1 MRARMDTATAP
12 EFPSSLQWLNAPATT
27 LHEQRGRVV
36 ALVFVNAGSA
46 WSWQRLRDVAQL
58 QARYPG
64 RLQPLAVHVPRFDCE
79 RNPQHALKQLRRQG
93 VTFPI
98 AHDADWHAWQRFGVE
113 AWPTVLLI
121 DANGQVR
128 ERVAGLDS
136 MGELER
142 PLAALCDALPL
153 PNEDDA
159 RASVETSAE
168 PRLPLRFPGG
178 IVATADRLYVSDSGH
193 HRVLECNHAGRVLRQ
208 FGMGTADFVDGELEQ
223 AAFRR
228 PQGLSIVRDVL
239 YVADAGNHALRRIML
254 RSGRVDTV
262 CGNGRAGEP
271 VEGLV
276 SNARDVALNQ
286 PQAVFATDNEVHLAM
301 AGDNRIWTYG
311 LGRGE
316 LTCRAGSGQLEVR
329 DGSSSMAAFAQPVAL
344 AGVQQML
351 YVCDALGSAV
361 RALQLRNDTVLTL
374 VGQGPW
380 EFGDADGPREQARL
394 QNPQAIAL
402 SPDSPLLWIA
412 DSGNGTL
419 RTLRLGGGE
428 VATVP
433 LPRRLHGVSGLSVA
447 AGAVWIAETDAHA
460 VLRYD
465 LASAELARVAIDE

>member
-1 MRARMDTATAP
+1 MSIAP
-12 EFPSSLQWLNAPATT
+12 TLELPRSLHWLNAPPSS

-58 QARYPG
+58 QTRYQG

-79 RNPQHALKQLRRQG
+79 LDPQYVLKQLRRQG
-93 VTFPI
+93 VSFPI
-98 AHDADWHAWQRFGVE
+98 LHDADWHAWQRFGVE

-121 DANGQVR
+121 DANGQIR
-128 ERVAGLDS
+128 ERVVGLES
-136 MGELER
+136 MAELER
-142 PLAALCDALPL
+142 PLAALCDALPM
-153 PNEDDA
+153 PTDDDA
-159 RASVETSAE
+159 RATVETSAE
-168 PRLPLRFPGG
+168 PRLPLRFPSG
-178 IVATADRLYVSDSGH
+178 IAATSDRLYVADSGH
-193 HRVLECNHAGRVLRQ
+193 HRILECNHGGRVLRQ
-208 FGMGTADFVDGELEQ
+208 FGMGTADFVDGDLEQ

-228 PQGLSIVRDVL
+228 PQGLSLMRDVL

-254 RSGRVDTV
+254 RSGRVDTL

-276 SNARDVALNQ
+276 ANPRDVALNQ
-286 PQAVFATDNEVHLAM
+286 PQAVFATDNEVHMAL
-301 AGDNRIWTYG
+301 AGDNRIWSYG

-316 LTCRAGSGQLEVR
+316 LTCRAGSGQLDVR
-329 DGSSSMAAFAQPVAL
+329 DGSGPMAAFAQPVAL
-344 AGVQQML
+344 AAVQQML

-361 RALQLRNDTVLTL
+361 RSLQLRNDVVQTL
-374 VGQGPW
+374 VGQSSW
-380 EFGDADGPREQARL
+380 EFGDADGPRERARL

-433 LPRRLHGVSGLSVA
+433 LSRRLHGVAGLSIA
-447 AGAVWIAETDAHA
+447 AGALWIAETDAHA

-465 LASAELARVAIDE
+465 LSSGDLGRVAIDE

>member
-1 MRARMDTATAP
+1 MEKTDLAP
-12 EFPSSLQWLNAPATT
+12 EFPDSLQWLNAPAIP

-36 ALVFVNAGSA
+36 ALAFVNAASA
-46 WSWQRLRDVAQL
+46 WSWQRLRDLAQL
-58 QARYPG
+58 QTRYPG

-79 RNPQHALKQLRRQG
+79 RDPRHVLKQFRRQG
-93 VTFPI
+93 VALPI
-98 AHDADWHAWQRFGVE
+98 AHDADWHAWQRFGID

-121 DANGQVR
+121 DADGRIR
-128 ERVAGLDS
+128 ERIVGLDS
-136 MGELER
+136 MVELER

-153 PNEDDA
+153 PTDDDS
-159 RASVETSAE
+159 RVMVETSLE

-178 IVATADRLYVSDSGH
+178 IAATADRLYVADSGH
-193 HRVLECNHAGRVLRQ
+193 HRILECNHGGRVLRQ

-228 PQGLSIVRDVL
+228 PHGLSLVREVL
-239 YVADAGNHALRRIML
+239 YVADTGNHALRRIML
-254 RSGRVDTV
+254 GSGRVDTL

-271 VEGLV
+271 AEGLV
-276 SNARDVALNQ
+276 GNARDVALNQ
-286 PQAVFATDNEVHLAM
+286 PQAVFATDSEVHMAL

-316 LTCRAGSGQLEVR
+316 LGCRAGSGQLEVR
-329 DGSSSMAAFAQPVAL
+329 DGSGPMAAFAQPVAL
-344 AGVQQML
+344 AAVQQML
-351 YVCDALGSAV
+351 YVCDAVGSAV
-361 RALQLRNDTVLTL
+361 RSLQLRNNLVQTL

-380 EFGDADGPREQARL
+380 DFGNADGPRERALL

-412 DSGNGTL
+412 DTGNGTL

-433 LPRRLHGVSGLSVA
+433 LARRLHGVSGLSVA

-465 LASAELARVAIDE
+465 LASGELARVAIDE

>member
-1 MRARMDTATAP
+1 MDIALAP
-12 EFPSSLQWLNAPATT
+12 ELPKSLQWLNAPASS

-36 ALVFVNAGSA
+36 ALVFVNAASA

-58 QARYPG
+58 HTRYPG

-79 RNPQHALKQLRRQG
+79 RDPQHVLKQLRRQG

-98 AHDADWHAWQRFGVE
+98 AHDADWHAWQRFGVD

-128 ERVAGLDS
+128 ERVVGLDS
-136 MGELER
+136 MAELER

-153 PNEDDA
+153 PTDDDA
-159 RASVETSAE
+159 RAMVETSAE
-168 PRLPLRFPGG
+168 PRLPLRFPSG
-178 IVATADRLYVSDSGH
+178 VAATADRLYVADSGH
-193 HRVLECNHAGRVLRQ
+193 HRILECNHAGRVLRQ
-208 FGMGTADFVDGELEQ
+208 FGMGTADFVDGDLEH

-228 PQGLSIVRDVL
+228 PHGLSVVRDVL
-239 YVADAGNHALRRIML
+239 YVADTGNHALRRIML

-271 VEGLV
+271 VEGLIA
-276 SNARDVALNQ
+276 NARDIALNQ
-286 PQAVFATDNEVHLAM
+286 PQAVSATDKEVHMAL

-329 DGSSSMAAFAQPVAL
+329 DGSGSMAAFAQPVAL
-344 AGVQQML
+344 AAVQQVL

-361 RALQLRNDTVLTL
+361 RSLQLRNDTVQTL
-374 VGQGPW
+374 VGQGLW
-380 EFGDADGPREQARL
+380 EFGDADGPRQRARL

-402 SPDSPLLWIA
+402 SPDAPLLWIA
-412 DSGNGTL
+412 DTGNGSL

-428 VATVP
+428 LSTVP
-433 LPRRLHGVSGLSVA
+433 LSRRLHGVAGLAIA
-447 AGAVWIAETDAHA
+447 AGALWIAETDAHA
-460 VLRYD
+460 VLRFD
-465 LASAELARVAIDE
+465 LASGELARVAIDE

>member
-1 MRARMDTATAP
+1 MNIATAP
-12 EFPSSLQWLNAPATT
+12 ELPKSLQWLNAPPSS

-58 QARYPG
+58 QTRYQG
-64 RLQPLAVHVPRFDCE
+64 RLQPLAVNVPRFDCE
-79 RNPQHALKQLRRQG
+79 RDPQYVLKQLRRQG
-93 VTFPI
+93 VSFPI
-98 AHDADWHAWQRFGVE
+98 LHDGDWHAWQRFGVE

-121 DANGQVR
+121 DANGQIR
-128 ERVAGLDS
+128 ERVVGLDS
-136 MGELER
+136 MAELER
-142 PLAALCDALPL
+142 PLAALCDALPM
-153 PNEDDA
+153 PTDDDA
-159 RASVETSAE
+159 RATNETAAE
-168 PRLPLRFPGG
+168 PRLPLRFPSG
-178 IVATADRLYVSDSGH
+178 IAATADRLYVADSGH
-193 HRVLECNHAGRVLRQ
+193 HRILECSHAGRVLRQ
-208 FGMGTADFVDGELEQ
+208 FGMGTADFVDGDLEQ

-228 PQGLSIVRDVL
+228 PQGLSLVRDVL
-239 YVADAGNHALRRIML
+239 YVADTGNHALRRIML
-254 RSGRVDTV
+254 HSGRVDTI

-271 VEGLV
+271 VEGIV
-276 SNARDVALNQ
+276 ASARDVALNQ
-286 PQAVFATDNEVHLAM
+286 PQAVAATDSEVHLAL

-329 DGSSSMAAFAQPVAL
+329 DGSGPMAAFAQPVAL
-344 AGVQQML
+344 AAVQQTL

-361 RALQLRNDTVLTL
+361 RSLQLRNDTVQTL
-374 VGQGPW
+374 VGQGIW
-380 EFGDADGPREQARL
+380 EFGDIDGPRERARL

-412 DSGNGTL
+412 DSGNGSL

-433 LPRRLHGVSGLSVA
+433 LSRRLQGVAGLSIA
-447 AGAVWIAETDAHA
+447 AGALWIAETDAHA

-465 LASAELARVAIDE
+465 LSTGELGRVAIDE

>member
-1 MRARMDTATAP
+1 MDIATALELP
-12 EFPSSLQWLNAPATT
+12 KTLQWLNTPASS

-36 ALVFVNAGSA
+36 ALAFVNAASA
-46 WSWQRLRDVAQL
+46 WSWQRLRDLAQL
-58 QARYPG
+58 HTRYPG
-64 RLQPLAVHVPRFDCE
+64 RLQPIAIHVPRFDCE
-79 RNPQHALKQLRRQG
+79 RDPQQVLKQLRRQG
-93 VTFPI
+93 VSFPI
-98 AHDADWHAWQRFGVE
+98 VHDPDWHAWQRFGVD

-128 ERVAGLDS
+128 ERVTGLDS
-136 MGELER
+136 MAELER
-142 PLAALCDALPL
+142 PLAALCDALPM
-153 PNEDDA
+153 PTDEDS
-159 RASVETSAE
+159 RALVETSPE
-168 PRLPLRFPGG
+168 PRLPLRFPVGL
-178 IVATADRLYVSDSGH
+178 VATPDRLYVADSGH
-193 HRVLECNHAGRVLRQ
+193 HRVLECNHGGRVLRQ
-208 FGMGTADFVDGELEQ
+208 FGMGTADFVDGDLEQ

-228 PQGLSIVRDVL
+228 PQGLSLVRDVL

-271 VEGLV
+271 VEGV
-276 SNARDVALNQ
+276 VANARDVALNQ
-286 PQAVFATDNEVHLAM
+286 PQSVFATDSEVHLAL

-316 LTCRAGSGQLEVR
+316 LSCRAGSGQLEVR
-329 DGSSSMAAFAQPVAL
+329 DGSGSMAAFAQPVAL
-344 AGVQQML
+344 AAVQQML

-361 RALQLRNDTVLTL
+361 RSLQLRNNVVQTL

-380 EFGDADGPREQARL
+380 DFGDADGRRENARL

-412 DSGNGTL
+412 DTGNGTL

-433 LPRRLHGVSGLSVA
+433 LSRRLQGVSGLSIA

-465 LASAELARVAIDE
+465 LAGGELVRVAIDE

>member
-1 MRARMDTATAP
+1 MDTATAP
-12 EFPSSLQWLNAPATT
+12 ELPRSLQWLNAEGTS

-36 ALVFVNAGSA
+36 ALVFVNAASA

-58 QARYPG
+58 HSRYPG

-79 RNPQHALKQLRRQG
+79 RDPQYVLKQLRRQG
-93 VTFPI
+93 VAFPI
-98 AHDADWHAWQRFGVE
+98 ALDADWHAWQRFGIE
-113 AWPTVLLI
+113 SWPTVVLI
-121 DANGQVR
+121 DANGHMR
-128 ERVAGLDS
+128 ERVVGLDS
-136 MGELER
+136 MVELER

-153 PNEDDA
+153 PTDEDSLA
-159 RASVETSAE
+159 LVETSPE

-178 IVATADRLYVSDSGH
+178 IAASSDRLYVADSGH
-193 HRVLECNHAGRVLRQ
+193 HRILECNHGGRVLRQ

-228 PQGLSIVRDVL
+228 PHGLSLARDML
-239 YVADAGNHALRRIML
+239 YVADTGNHALRRIML
-254 RSGRVDTV
+254 HSGRVDTI

-276 SNARDVALNQ
+276 RNAREVALNQ
-286 PQAVFATDNEVHLAM
+286 PQAVFATDNEVHLAL

-316 LTCRAGSGQLEVR
+316 LNCRAGSGQLDVR
-329 DGSSSMAAFAQPVAL
+329 DGSGVMAAFAQPVAL
-344 AGVQQML
+344 AAVQQML
-351 YVCDALGSAV
+351 YVCDSVGSAV
-361 RALQLRNDTVLTL
+361 RSLQLRNNVVQTL
-374 VGQGPW
+374 VGQSPW
-380 EFGDADGPREQARL
+380 AFGNADGPRERALL

-402 SPDSPLLWIA
+402 SPDTPLLWIA

-433 LPRRLHGVSGLSVA
+433 LTRRLHGVSGLSIA

-465 LASAELARVAIDE
+465 LASGELVRVAIDE

>member
-1 MRARMDTATAP
+1 MSNDPAP
-12 EFPSSLQWLNAPATT
+12 TLPASLQWLNAAPSS

-36 ALVFVNAGSA
+36 ALVFVNASSA

-58 QARYPG
+58 QTRYPG

-79 RNPQHALKQLRRQG
+79 RDPQYALKQLRRQG

-98 AHDADWHAWQRFGVE
+98 LHDPDWHAWQRFAIS

-121 DANGQVR
+121 DANGQIR
-128 ERVAGLDS
+128 ERIVGLDS
-136 MGELER
+136 MAELER
-142 PLAALCDALPL
+142 PLAALCDALPM
-153 PNEDDA
+153 PTDDDA
-159 RASVETSAE
+159 RGVNEANPE

-178 IVATADRLYVSDSGH
+178 IAATAERLYVADSGH
-193 HRVLECNHAGRVLRQ
+193 HRILECNHAGRVLRQ
-208 FGMGTADFVDGELEQ
+208 FGMGTADFVDGDLEQ
-223 AAFRR
+223 SAFRR
-228 PQGLSIVRDVL
+228 PHGLSLARDVL
-239 YVADAGNHALRRIML
+239 YVADTGNHALRRIML
-254 RSGRVDTV
+254 RSGRVDTI

-271 VEGLV
+271 IEGLV
-276 SNARDVALNQ
+276 SNARDIALNQ
-286 PQAVFATDNEVHLAM
+286 PQAVFATDSEVHMAL

-316 LTCRAGSGQLEVR
+316 LICRAGSGQMDVR
-329 DGSSSMAAFAQPVAL
+329 DGSGPMAAFAQPVAL
-344 AGVQQML
+344 AAVQQML

-361 RALQLRNDTVLTL
+361 RSLQLRNDVVQTL
-374 VGQGPW
+374 VGQGAW
-380 EFGDADGPREQARL
+380 EFGDADGPRERARL

-412 DSGNGTL
+412 DTGNGTL

-433 LPRRLHGVSGLSVA
+433 LSRRLHGVAGLSIA
-447 AGAVWIAETDAHA
+447 AGALWIAETDAHA

-465 LASAELARVAIDE
+465 LASGDLGRVAIDE

>member
-1 MRARMDTATAP
+1 MSSAP
-12 EFPSSLQWLNAPATT
+12 TLELPRSLQWLNAPPSS

-58 QARYPG
+58 QTRYQG

-79 RNPQHALKQLRRQG
+79 RDPQYVLKQLRRQG
-93 VTFPI
+93 VSFPI
-98 AHDADWHAWQRFGVE
+98 LHDADWHSWQRFDVE

-121 DANGQVR
+121 DANGQIR
-128 ERVAGLDS
+128 ERVVGLES
-136 MGELER
+136 MAELER
-142 PLAALCDALPL
+142 PLAALCDALPM
-153 PNEDDA
+153 PTGEDA
-159 RASVETSAE
+159 LATRETAAE
-168 PRLPLRFPGG
+168 PRLPLRFPSG
-178 IVATADRLYVSDSGH
+178 IAATADRLYVADSGH
-193 HRVLECNHAGRVLRQ
+193 HRILECNHGGRVLRQ

-228 PQGLSIVRDVL
+228 PQGLSLVRDVL

-254 RSGRVDTV
+254 RNGGVDTL

-271 VEGLV
+271 VEGIV
-276 SNARDVALNQ
+276 TNARDIALNQ
-286 PQAVFATDNEVHLAM
+286 PQAVFATDNEVHLAL
-301 AGDNRIWTYG
+301 AGDNRIWSYG

-316 LTCRAGSGQLEVR
+316 LTCRAGSGHLDVR
-329 DGSSSMAAFAQPVAL
+329 DGSGPMAAFAQPVAL
-344 AGVQQML
+344 AAVQQML

-361 RALQLRNDTVLTL
+361 RSLQLRNDVVQTL
-374 VGQGPW
+374 VGQGSW
-380 EFGDADGPREQARL
+380 EFGAADGPRERARL

-433 LPRRLHGVSGLSVA
+433 LSRRLHGVAGLSIA
-447 AGAVWIAETDAHA
+447 AGALWIAETDAHA

-465 LASAELARVAIDE
+465 LSSGDLSRVAIDE